1 MAIACPIILDSS
13 FLSFYRGFGE
23 YYQKDFERAS
33 KDFNRAYEI
42 DPTLYA
48 QIGKALSES
57 IAHRGADGLQILHS
71 FENKITDRGIGDPE
85 AAYKIAQAYAVLGDK
100 VSALRTLRRS
110 VESGFFSYPYIATD
124 PLLIGFRSK
133 TEFRQTLEASRQR
146 HGVFR
151 HTFF

>member
-1 MAIACPIILDSS
+1 VAIACPTILDSS

-71 FENKITDRGIGDPE
+71 LENKITDRGIGDPE
-85 AAYKIAQAYAVLGDK
+85 AAYKIAQAYAVLGTRFLLSVRYD
-100 VSALRTLRRS
+100 VALSLAC
-110 VESGFFSYPYIATD
+110 FLIPDIATD
-124 PLLIGFRSK
+124 PLLTGFRSK